1 MKRILGI
8 ALIMTFLVSC
18 GSDDDDNGGSAR
30 TPAPQPEE
38 QTEGVFRGVLH
49 SLNPEVSS
57 AVAPAQVRI
66 EGDLFEV
73 EMFPGS
79 LGEAQHAQ
87 HAQHIHAGKRC
98 PTEADDTNSD
108 GVIDS
113 VEAAEVYGEVVVPLD
128 SDLSSDEGTFQTEN
142 SYVYRESASLSQML
156 SNLGLDTLDPEGLVM
171 DIHGVPEST
180 ELPPTVQ
187 GNKADF
193 PVACGTL
200 LRVEN

>member
-1 MKRILGI
+1 MKKILGI
-8 ALIMTFLVSC
+8 ALIMIVLVSC
-18 GSDDDDNGGSAR
+18 GSDDDDNGGSIRA
-30 TPAPQPEE
+30 PQPQPEE
-38 QTEGVFRGVLH
+38 QTEGVFRAVLN

-66 EGDLFEV
+66 EGDIFEV

-79 LGEAQHAQ
+79 LGVAE

-98 PTEADDTNSD
+98 PSEADDTNND
-108 GVIDS
+108 GVID
-113 VEAAEVYGEVVVPLD
+113 VNEAEAVYGNVLVPLD
-128 SDLSSDEGTFQTEN
+128 SDLSTDGGTFSSDN
-142 SYVYRESASLSQML
+142 SYVYQESASLSQML
-156 SNLGLDTLDPEGLVM
+156 ANLNLDTLNPEGLVM

-187 GNKADF
+187 GSKADL

-200 LRVEN
+200 LRVEDVEP